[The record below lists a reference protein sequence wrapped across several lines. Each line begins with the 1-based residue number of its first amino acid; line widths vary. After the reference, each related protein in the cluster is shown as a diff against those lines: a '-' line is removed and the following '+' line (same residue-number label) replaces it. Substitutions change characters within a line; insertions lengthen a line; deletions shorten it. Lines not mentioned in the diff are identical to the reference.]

1 VLLFSN
7 VLSIP
12 NIYAEQNYTPKELN
26 ISIYA
31 DGVVEVEYKLEVELT
46 LARVKITPD
55 GYSWSRLLKRI
66 NKYGQFLYEA
76 YWYEFIYSG
85 KGCRSISRG
94 KYKVETKMASR
105 IKKSLK

>member
-1 VLLFSN
+1 MLLFSN

-12 NIYAEQNYTPKELN
+12 NIYAEQNYAPKELN

-46 LARVKITPD
+46 LTRVKITPD

-66 NKYGQFLYEA
+66 NKYG
-76 YWYEFIYSG
+76 
-85 KGCRSISRG
+85 
-94 KYKVETKMASR
+94 
-105 IKKSLK
+105 